1 MATPKSTVIQVYSAY
16 MPIDTKTEVALEV
29 ANYVIDMIYT
39 KTIRE
44 DEGGTYGVGTA
55 MVGQR
60 SPIERAVIQISFDT
74 NPEAAPKLI
83 ELAVK
88 GLNDLAQNGPTEEQ
102 MSKAVENLKKNLP
115 ESRISNSYWMNAL
128 DSWYE
133 FGIDAD
139 KEYEAALN
147 SITVED
153 VKKVLQDIL
162 AQGNLVQVVSA
173 PKN

>member
-1 MATPKSTVIQVYSAY
+1 
-16 MPIDTKTEVALEV
+16 MPIDTKTEVALKA
-29 ANYVIDMIYT
+29 ANYVLDMIYT

-55 MVGQR
+55 MAGQR
-60 SPIERAVIQISFDT
+60 LPIERAVIQVMFDT

-102 MSKAVENLKKNLP
+102 MSKAVENLKKNIP
-115 ESRISNSYWMNAL
+115 ESRISNSYWMGAL
-128 DSWYE
+128 DNWYE
-133 FGIDAD
+133 FGIDSDA
-139 KEYEAALN
+139 EYEAAVN
-147 SITVED
+147 SLTAED
-153 VKKVLQDIL
+153 IKTVLQAIL
-162 AQGNLVQVVSA
+162 AQNNMVQVVSA